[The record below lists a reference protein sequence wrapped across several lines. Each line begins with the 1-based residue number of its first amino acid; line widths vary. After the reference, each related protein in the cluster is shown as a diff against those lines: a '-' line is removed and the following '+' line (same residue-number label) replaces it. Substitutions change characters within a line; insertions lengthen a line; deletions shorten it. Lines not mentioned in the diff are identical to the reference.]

1 MQLTAEEQAILD
13 GQKGPTLQKVMRSVV
28 MYGEAFG
35 AERLV
40 PIEGS
45 PHMVTS
51 FGANTIQPY
60 FDMLDE
66 LIAAGLKTQQPFT
79 VDPRPMEFES
89 LDPGLIKRLAFGL
102 IFGKQK
108 PYEEQLRKLGLRD
121 ADGFTCACYLPQVG
135 NRPRRE
141 AFLAWSESSAV
152 VFANSVLGALTNR
165 NSAGIDLMCNL
176 LGLAPLFGLMT
187 PEGRRATWKV
197 EVATQKLP
205 NPHLLGSAIGL
216 KVMED
221 VPYITGLEALLGAG
235 LNPVTEA
242 YLKDMGAASASNG
255 AVGLYHVEG
264 ITPDAAEQG
273 AALLRKDYHSYRIDD
288 AELERVRQSYPV
300 LWKKLDGRPA
310 RVFIGCPH
318 LSMEQLILWE
328 ERIGAVLAQAG
339 RSKAS
344 LPVTLFSAPQVIRAY
359 KQVRP
364 ESFRRLAQQNVRLST
379 ICPLM
384 YMTNPLCARDAIA
397 TSSNKLRTYTTS
409 RFYLEEELLQAIAP
423 QEKGGMHG

>member
-1 MQLTAEEQAILD
+1 MQLNPEEKAILD
-13 GQKGPTLQKVMRSVV
+13 GWKGPTLQKVMRTVV
-28 MYGEAFG
+28 MYGEAFD

-40 PIEGS
+40 PIEGWQ
-45 PHMVTS
+45 HMVTS

-66 LIAAGLKTQQPFT
+66 LIASGLKTTQPFT

-108 PYEEQLRKLGLRD
+108 DYEQQLLKLGLKEAD
-121 ADGFTCACYLPQVG
+121 AFSCACYLPEVG

-152 VFANSVLGALTNR
+152 VFANSVLGAFTNR

-187 PEGRRATWKV
+187 PEGRRATWKI
-197 EVATQKLP
+197 ELATQNLP

-221 VPYITGLEALLGAG
+221 VPYITGLEGFFGQG
-235 LNPVTEA
+235 LHPVVED

-273 AALLRKDYHSYRIDD
+273 EKLLRKDYRTYRIDD
-288 AELERVRQSYPV
+288 AELERVRQSYPL
-300 LWKKLDGRPA
+300 LWKRKNGRPA

-318 LSMEQLILWE
+318 LSLEQIILWE
-328 ERIGAVLAQAG
+328 ERIGEVLAKTG
-339 RSKAS
+339 RKKAAA
-344 LPVTLFSAPQVIRAY
+344 PVTMFSAPQVIQAY
-359 KQVRP
+359 RQQRP
-364 ESFRRLAQQNVRLST
+364 EAYQRLLQQNVQLST

-384 YMTNPLCARDAIA
+384 YMNNPLCAHDPIA

-409 RFYLEEELLQAIAP
+409 RFYLEDELLQAI
-423 QEKGGMHG
+423 GGSHA